1 MLQTPILL
9 QKLTVFLTHATCH
22 RALSYFDQVRLD
34 AGHLVVGRL
43 HLALVHLRRHA
54 ACVTDAFDVTQGDV
68 RHVNAEQEGVRHEQ
82 SHPDAGSGHVQ
93 LGVAEVQLAL

>member
-34 AGHLVVGRL
+34 AGHLVVGSFY
-43 HLALVHLRRHA
+43 LALVPLRRHA
-54 ACVTDAFDVTQGDV
+54 ACVADAFDVTQRNI
-68 RHVNAEQEGVRHEQ
+68 RHINAEQEGVRNEQ
-82 SHPDAGSGHVQ
+82 SHPDARSGHVQ